1 MPFLYKKVLKPI
13 LFLFDA
19 EFIHTV
25 FISFGH
31 LLGTN
36 PITRK
41 LVSFFYGYHGK
52 DISKVVDG
60 ITYKT
65 PIVLAAGFDYN
76 AKLTNILQS
85 VAFGGEEVGSVTARE
100 CAGNDKPRLMRL
112 KKSGSIVVYKGL
124 RNEGV
129 DKIIERI
136 KNSYIPKDYVVGISI
151 ARTNDEACNTLE
163 EGVGDYLYS
172 FKKLNDAGVG
182 DYYTINISCPN
193 SFGGEDFTT
202 SERLNILLS
211 KLSFIKTDKPVYLK
225 MPINIS
231 WEDFEK
237 LLEISLRF
245 DFIKG
250 YVIGN
255 LNKNYDELDYLKEA
269 PMEYRGGLS
278 GVPCRKHSTDLIKKT
293 KEKFGK
299 TKTIIGCGGIMSVE
313 DAQEKFEAGAD
324 LIQLITGMIF
334 EGPHLMK
341 QIAKKL

>member
-1 MPFLYKKVLKPI
+1 
-13 LFLFDA
+13 
-19 EFIHTV
+19 
-25 FISFGH
+25 
-31 LLGTN
+31 
-36 PITRK
+36 
-41 LVSFFYGYHGK
+41 
-52 DISKVVDG
+52 
-60 ITYKT
+60 
-65 PIVLAAGFDYN
+65 
-76 AKLTNILQS
+76 
-85 VAFGGEEVGSVTARE
+85 
-100 CAGNDKPRLMRL
+100 
-112 KKSGSIVVYKGL
+112 
-124 RNEGV
+124 
-129 DKIIERI
+129 
-136 KNSYIPKDYVVGISI
+136 
-151 ARTNDEACNTLE
+151 
-163 EGVGDYLYS
+163 
-172 FKKLNDAGVG
+172 
-182 DYYTINISCPN
+182 
-193 SFGGEDFTT
+193 
-202 SERLNILLS
+202 
-211 KLSFIKTDKPVYLK
+211 